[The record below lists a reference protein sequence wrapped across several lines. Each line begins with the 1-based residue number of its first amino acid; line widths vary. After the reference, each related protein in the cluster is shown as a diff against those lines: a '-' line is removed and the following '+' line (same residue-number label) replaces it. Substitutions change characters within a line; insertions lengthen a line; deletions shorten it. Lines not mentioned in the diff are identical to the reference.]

1 MITKAA
7 YFGPHLGSVEITEGI
22 LRNVEELL
30 EAQAALQIT
39 AEAAG
44 VHFPVNPKTGSL
56 VSGATYGGWRPKLC
70 GIGAPGSAHKQGL
83 AVDLFD
89 PHEEIDAWCMANQ
102 EILELHGI
110 YLEHPEKTPGWSHWT
125 VRKPA
130 SGQRVFFP

>member
-1 MITKAA
+1 MEGGDQSCAE
-7 YFGPHLGSVEITEGI
+7 LG
-22 LRNVEELL
+22 LL
-30 EAQAALQIT
+30 EVRISKAW
-39 AEAAG
+39 
-44 VHFPVNPKTGSL
+44 P
-56 VSGATYGGWRPKLC
+56 Y
-70 GIGAPGSAHKQGL
+70 
-83 AVDLFD
+83 LFD